1 MLTIFYTKILI
12 HYFLYVNE
20 CFLNHF
26 RKFQLENLEESKFDE
41 RKEEEKIC
49 ESLELL
55 NEEYKNLKNK
65 KYNIKQLFNGERKRD
80 FIKLNEISQKIVS
93 QKNNLPNFKYSS
105 LCSNIYKHL
114 EFSFIIFQCILEN
127 LFQTKILLLSLPHH
141 FLYTHIY
148 N

>member
-1 MLTIFYTKILI
+1 MKLGKLLSDAFDG
-12 HYFLYVNE
+12 
-20 CFLNHF
+20 
-26 RKFQLENLEESKFDE
+26 KFQLENLEESKFDE

-93 QKNNLPNFKYSS
+93 QKNNLEQIKSKIS
-105 LCSNIYKHL
+105 LLDEEYNVEKIEIDKMKNEIQNISDK
-114 EFSFIIFQCILEN
+114 SV
-127 LFQTKILLLSLPHH
+127 
-141 FLYTHIY
+141 
-148 N
+148 